1 MCLGYVTNKEKMK
14 LSNHIFQVECS
25 SYDFKQEVERK
36 KTKNWLKSISAF
48 ANGTG
53 GSLFFGVDN
62 DAQIVGLKNPQ
73 NDAEFISRTIK
84 DHLDPVPNF
93 SLIPHHEG
101 EATIL
106 EVNVKS
112 GTQTPYYYYLD
123 GTRTAFIRIGNES
136 VVAEQQQLMGLVLK
150 GTHSTYDAMPTGIP
164 RSKHSFVMLA
174 NTFEE
179 RTHKPFEEKM
189 LESMGLVNSD
199 AILTQAGLLFAD
211 NCPVYQSKLVCTRW
225 TGLYK
230 DNAINDQEYKGNL
243 IMLLRF
249 GMEFVKS
256 VTNRAWVKL
265 PNRRKNLPDY
275 EERAVL
281 ETLVNHL
288 IHRDYTFIG
297 AEVHMDIYDDR
308 MVFNSPGG
316 MYDGTLI
323 QNRDIYN
330 VPSVRR
336 NPVLADVF
344 TQLDYMEKR
353 GSGLKK
359 ICELTAQLNGYTEQ
373 DKPEFLS
380 EANFFYTTLRNVNY
394 GVHGTENGD
403 TEINTNKVH
412 RQSSQTK
419 FTESSQTNGNEKPT
433 RNKLVEIIIRN
444 KNVTTEQMANL
455 LNISRRAVA
464 KHIKKLQEEG
474 IIRRIGPDFG
484 GHWEIVKKEKEV

>member
-1 MCLGYVTNKEKMK
+1 MK
-14 LSNHIFQVECS
+14 LSDNIFQVECS

-48 ANGTG
+48 ANSTG
-53 GSLFFGVDN
+53 GSLFFGVDD
-62 DAQIVGLKNPQ
+62 DAQIVGLENPQ
-73 NDAEFISRTIK
+73 SDAEFISRTIK
-84 DHLDPVPNF
+84 DHLDPIPNF
-93 SLIPHHEG
+93 SLIPYHEG

-136 VVAEQQQLMGLVLK
+136 VVAEQQQLMALVLK
-150 GTHSTYDAMPTGIP
+150 GTHSTYDAMPTAVP
-164 RSKHSFVMLA
+164 RSKHSFAMLA

-189 LESMGLVNSD
+189 LESMGLVGAD
-199 AILTQAGLLFAD
+199 GMLTQAGLLFAD

-230 DNAINDQEYKGNL
+230 DNAANDQEYKGNL

-256 VTNRAWVKL
+256 VTNRAWIKL
-265 PNRRKNLPDY
+265 PDRRKNLPDY

-281 ETLVNHL
+281 EALVNHL

-330 VPSVRR
+330 IPSVRR

-359 ICELTAQLNGYTEQ
+359 ICEFTALLNGYTEQ

-394 GVHGTENGD
+394 CVDVTEGSEA
-403 TEINTNKVH
+403 EIVTDEVH
-412 RQSSQTK
+412 RG
-419 FTESSQTNGNEKPT
+419 FTEGSQRRFIENDHRGFTERLQTDNLEKST
-433 RNKLVEIIIRN
+433 SDKLVEIIVQN
-444 KNVTTEQMANL
+444 KDVTTEQMANL

-464 KHIKKLQEEG
+464 KHTKKLQEKG
-474 IIRRIGPDFG
+474 IIRRVGPDFG
-484 GHWEIVKKEKEV
+484 GYWERVKKEK

>member
-1 MCLGYVTNKEKMK
+1 M
-14 LSNHIFQVECS
+14 
-25 SYDFKQEVERK
+25 
-36 KTKNWLKSISAF
+36 A
-48 ANGTG
+48 
-53 GSLFFGVDN
+53 
-62 DAQIVGLKNPQ
+62 
-73 NDAEFISRTIK
+73 
-84 DHLDPVPNF
+84 
-93 SLIPHHEG
+93 
-101 EATIL
+101 
-106 EVNVKS
+106 
-112 GTQTPYYYYLD
+112 
-123 GTRTAFIRIGNES
+123 
-136 VVAEQQQLMGLVLK
+136 LVLK
-150 GTHSTYDAMPTGIP
+150 GTHSTYDAMSTAIP
-164 RSKHSFVMLA
+164 RSKHSFAMLA

-189 LESMGLVNSD
+189 LESMGLVGSNGM
-199 AILTQAGLLFAD
+199 LTQAGLLFAD

-256 VTNRAWVKL
+256 VTNRAWIKL

-281 ETLVNHL
+281 EALVNHL

-297 AEVHMDIYDDR
+297 AEVHIDIYDDR

-336 NPVLADVF
+336 NPILADVF

-359 ICELTAQLNGYTEQ
+359 ICEFTAQLNGYTEQ
-373 DKPEFLS
+373 AKPEFLS

-394 GVHGTENGD
+394 RVDVAEDSEVEVATNEVHSGAIEGSQIRFIDKIHREFTEGSQTDD
-403 TEINTNKVH
+403 TEK
-412 RQSSQTK
+412 S
-419 FTESSQTNGNEKPT
+419 T
-433 RNKLVEIIIRN
+433 RDKLIEIIAQN
-444 KNVTTEQMANL
+444 KDVTTEQMANL
-455 LNISRRAVA
+455 LNITRRAVA
-464 KHIKKLQEEG
+464 KHTKKLQEKG
-474 IIRRIGPDFG
+474 IIRRVGPDLEDIG
-484 GHWEIVKKEKEV
+484 KL

>member
-1 MCLGYVTNKEKMK
+1 MK
-14 LSNHIFQVECS
+14 LSGNIFRVECS

-53 GSLFFGVDN
+53 GSLFFGVDD
-62 DAQIVGLKNPQ
+62 DAQIVGLENPQ
-73 NDAEFISRTIK
+73 SDAEFISRTIK

-93 SLIPHHEG
+93 SLIPHHEE
-101 EATIL
+101 EAFIL

-136 VVAEQQQLMGLVLK
+136 VVAEQQQLMALVLK
-150 GTHSTYDAMPTGIP
+150 GTHSTYDAIPTAVS
-164 RSKHSFVMLA
+164 RSKHSFAMLA

-179 RTHKPFEEKM
+179 RTHKPFEEKL
-189 LESMGLVNSD
+189 LESMGLVNAD
-199 AILTQAGLLFAD
+199 GMLTQAGLLFAD

-230 DNAINDQEYKGNL
+230 DNAISDQEYKGNL

-249 GMEFVKS
+249 GLEFVKS
-256 VTNRAWVKL
+256 VTSRAWIKL
-265 PNRRKNLPDY
+265 PDRRKNLPDY

-281 ETLVNHL
+281 EALVNHL

-297 AEVHMDIYDDR
+297 AEVHIDIYDDR

-323 QNRDIYN
+323 QNRNIYN

-359 ICELTAQLNGYTEQ
+359 ICEFTSQLDGYTEQ
-373 DKPEFLS
+373 DKPDFLS

-394 GVHGTENGD
+394 GVN
-403 TEINTNKVH
+403 V
-412 RQSSQTK
+412 
-419 FTESSQTNGNEKPT
+419 TESNDVDTDVNMIRREVTEGLQRGDREVTDIDIAASTPEKI
-433 RNKLVEIIIRN
+433 VELISRDKDI
-444 KNVTTEQMANL
+444 TTTHIASI
-455 LNISRRAVA
+455 LNISRKNIA
-464 KHIKKLQEEG
+464 KHIKRLQEEG
-474 IIRRIGPDFG
+474 IIHRVGPDFG
-484 GHWEIVKKEKEV
+484 GHWEIVKK

>member
-1 MCLGYVTNKEKMK
+1 M
-14 LSNHIFQVECS
+14 
-25 SYDFKQEVERK
+25 
-36 KTKNWLKSISAF
+36 
-48 ANGTG
+48 
-53 GSLFFGVDN
+53 
-62 DAQIVGLKNPQ
+62 
-73 NDAEFISRTIK
+73 
-84 DHLDPVPNF
+84 
-93 SLIPHHEG
+93 
-101 EATIL
+101 L
-106 EVNVKS
+106 EVNVKN

-136 VVAEQQQLMGLVLK
+136 VVAEQQQLMALVLK
-150 GTHSTYDAMPTGIP
+150 GTHSTYDAMPTGVL
-164 RSKHSFVMLA
+164 RSKHSFAMLA

-189 LESMGLVNSD
+189 LESMGLVNTEGM
-199 AILTQAGLLFAD
+199 LTQAGLLFAD

-256 VTNRAWVKL
+256 VTNRAWIKL
-265 PNRRKNLPDY
+265 PDRRKNLPDY

-281 ETLVNHL
+281 EALVNHL

-297 AEVHMDIYDDR
+297 AEVHMDVYDDR

-359 ICELTAQLNGYTEQ
+359 ICEFTAQLNGYTEQ

-394 GVHGTENGD
+394 GVDVTEVNETD
-403 TEINTNKVH
+403 TDKVH
-412 RQSSQTK
+412 RGMTEGSQREFTK
-419 FTESSQTNGNEKPT
+419 EVHKGFTKGLADDGFSTSEKIVMIINQDNE
-433 RNKLVEIIIRN
+433 
-444 KNVTTEQMANL
+444 VTTERIANL

-464 KHIKKLQEEG
+464 KHMKRLQEEG
-474 IIRRIGPDFG
+474 IICRVGGRAIGY
-484 GHWEIVKKEKEV
+484 WEIVKKE

>member
-1 MCLGYVTNKEKMK
+1 M
-14 LSNHIFQVECS
+14 
-25 SYDFKQEVERK
+25 
-36 KTKNWLKSISAF
+36 
-48 ANGTG
+48 
-53 GSLFFGVDN
+53 
-62 DAQIVGLKNPQ
+62 
-73 NDAEFISRTIK
+73 
-84 DHLDPVPNF
+84 PNF

-433 RNKLVEIIIRN
+433 RNKLVEIIIQN

>member
-1 MCLGYVTNKEKMK
+1 
-14 LSNHIFQVECS
+14 
-25 SYDFKQEVERK
+25 
-36 KTKNWLKSISAF
+36 
-48 ANGTG
+48 
-53 GSLFFGVDN
+53 
-62 DAQIVGLKNPQ
+62 
-73 NDAEFISRTIK
+73 
-84 DHLDPVPNF
+84 
-93 SLIPHHEG
+93 
-101 EATIL
+101 
-106 EVNVKS
+106 
-112 GTQTPYYYYLD
+112 
-123 GTRTAFIRIGNES
+123 
-136 VVAEQQQLMGLVLK
+136 
-150 GTHSTYDAMPTGIP
+150 
-164 RSKHSFVMLA
+164 
-174 NTFEE
+174 
-179 RTHKPFEEKM
+179 
-189 LESMGLVNSD
+189 MGLVNSD

-433 RNKLVEIIIRN
+433 RNKLVEIIIQN

>member
-1 MCLGYVTNKEKMK
+1 MK
-14 LSNHIFQVECS
+14 LSNHIFQVECC

-53 GSLFFGVDN
+53 GSLFFGVND
-62 DAQIVGLKNPQ
+62 DAQIVGLENPQ
-73 NDAEFISRTIK
+73 SDAEFISRTIK
-84 DHLDPVPNF
+84 DHLGPVPNF

-101 EATIL
+101 EATVL

-136 VVAEQQQLMGLVLK
+136 VVAEQQQLMALVLK
-150 GTHSTYDAMPTGIP
+150 GTHSTYDAMPTGVP

-189 LESMGLVNSD
+189 LESMGLVN
-199 AILTQAGLLFAD
+199 AEGMLTQAGLLFAD

-256 VTNRAWVKL
+256 VTNRAWIKL
-265 PNRRKNLPDY
+265 PDRRKNLPDY

-281 ETLVNHL
+281 EALVNHL

-297 AEVHMDIYDDR
+297 AEIHIDIYDNR

-359 ICELTAQLNGYTEQ
+359 ICEFTAQLNGYTEQ

-394 GVHGTENGD
+394 GVDVTED
-403 TEINTNKVH
+403 NKIDMNMVH
-412 RQSSQTK
+412 RGVTKGSQREFTK
-419 FTESSQTNGNEKPT
+419 EVHKGFTKDLADDEISTSEKIIMIINQDNE
-433 RNKLVEIIIRN
+433 
-444 KNVTTEQMANL
+444 VTTERIANL

-464 KHIKKLQEEG
+464 KHMKRLQEDG
-474 IIRRIGPDFG
+474 IICRVGSRAI
-484 GHWEIVKKEKEV
+484 GHWEIVKKK

>member
-1 MCLGYVTNKEKMK
+1 MK
-14 LSNHIFQVECS
+14 LSDNIFQVECS

-36 KTKNWLKSISAF
+36 KTKNWLKSISSF
-48 ANGTG
+48 ANGAG
-53 GSLFFGVDN
+53 GSLFFGVND

-73 NDAEFISRTIK
+73 SDAEFISCTIK

-136 VVAEQQQLMGLVLK
+136 VVAEQQQLMALVLK
-150 GTHSTYDAMPTGIP
+150 GTHSTYDAMSTAIP
-164 RSKHSFVMLA
+164 RSKHSFAMLA

-179 RTHKPFEEKM
+179 RTHKPFEEKI
-189 LESMGLVNSD
+189 LESMGLVGPNGM
-199 AILTQAGLLFAD
+199 LTQAGLLFAD

-230 DNAINDQEYKGNL
+230 DNATNDQEYKGNL

-256 VTNRAWVKL
+256 VTNRAWIKL

-281 ETLVNHL
+281 EALVNHL

-297 AEVHMDIYDDR
+297 AEVHIDIYDDR

-336 NPVLADVF
+336 NPILADVF

-359 ICELTAQLNGYTEQ
+359 ICEFTAQLNGYTEHT
-373 DKPEFLS
+373 KPEFLS

-394 GVHGTENGD
+394 RMNVTED
-403 TEINTNKVH
+403 SEVEVASDEVH
-412 RQSSQTK
+412 RGAI
-419 FTESSQTNGNEKPT
+419 ESSQTRFTEGSQTDDTEKST
-433 RNKLVEIIIRN
+433 RDKLIEIIAQN
-444 KNVTTEQMANL
+444 KDVTTEQMANL
-455 LNISRRAVA
+455 LNITRRTVA
-464 KHIKKLQEEG
+464 KHTKKLQEKG
-474 IIRRIGPDFG
+474 IIRRVGPDFG
-484 GHWEIVKKEKEV
+484 GYWEIIKNSN

>member
-164 RSKHSFVMLA
+164 RSKHSF
-174 NTFEE
+174 
-179 RTHKPFEEKM
+179 RH
-189 LESMGLVNSD
+189 
-199 AILTQAGLLFAD
+199 
-211 NCPVYQSKLVCTRW
+211 C
-225 TGLYK
+225 
-230 DNAINDQEYKGNL
+230 
-243 IMLLRF
+243 
-249 GMEFVKS
+249 GM
-256 VTNRAWVKL
+256 
-265 PNRRKNLPDY
+265 
-275 EERAVL
+275 
-281 ETLVNHL
+281 
-288 IHRDYTFIG
+288 
-297 AEVHMDIYDDR
+297 
-308 MVFNSPGG
+308 
-316 MYDGTLI
+316 
-323 QNRDIYN
+323 
-330 VPSVRR
+330 
-336 NPVLADVF
+336 
-344 TQLDYMEKR
+344 
-353 GSGLKK
+353 
-359 ICELTAQLNGYTEQ
+359 
-373 DKPEFLS
+373 
-380 EANFFYTTLRNVNY
+380 
-394 GVHGTENGD
+394 
-403 TEINTNKVH
+403 
-412 RQSSQTK
+412 
-419 FTESSQTNGNEKPT
+419 
-433 RNKLVEIIIRN
+433 
-444 KNVTTEQMANL
+444 
-455 LNISRRAVA
+455 
-464 KHIKKLQEEG
+464 
-474 IIRRIGPDFG
+474 
-484 GHWEIVKKEKEV
+484 